1 MKKGKMISA
10 AICAALFAVLIV
22 LVKTVDVQQIGPEGT
37 SIGFAGIN
45 KAMHDATGLNMILY
59 KITEVLGLLALAVAG
74 CFALLGLVQLIK
86 RKSFAKVDTEIYALA
101 GLYVAVLALYVIFE
115 KVIINYRPVIM
126 PDEEHVEASFPSSH
140 TMLGFVIMGSTFIVI
155 DKYIKNESI
164 CRSIRI
170 VSILILIA
178 IVFGRLFSGVHWL
191 TDILGGVLISSALLF
206 IFSAVIGAL
215 NKDKGSGSDE

>member
-1 MKKGKMISA
+1 MKKGKIMSA
-10 AICAALFAVLIV
+10 VICTILFAVLIV

-45 KAMHDATGLNMILY
+45 KTMNEATGLNMTLY

-86 RKSFAKVDTEIYALA
+86 RKSFAKVDPEIYALA
-101 GLYVAVLALYVIFE
+101 GLYVVVLMLYVIFE

-164 CRSIRI
+164 CKSIRI

-178 IVFGRLFSGVHWL
+178 IVLGRLFSGVHWL

-215 NKDKGSGSDE
+215 NKNKGSGSDE

>member
-1 MKKGKMISA
+1 MKKGKMISSV
-10 AICAALFAVLIV
+10 ICAALFAVLIV
-22 LVKTVDVQQIGPEGT
+22 LVKTVDVQQIGPEGS

-45 KAMHDATGLNMILY
+45 KAMNDATGLNMTLY

-86 RKSFAKVDTEIYALA
+86 RKSFAKVDPEIYALA
-101 GLYVAVLALYVIFE
+101 GLYVVVLALYVIFE

-140 TMLGFVIMGSTFIVI
+140 TMLGIVIMGSTFIII

-164 CRSIRI
+164 CKSVRI

-206 IFSAVIGAL
+206 IFSSVIGAL

>member
-1 MKKGKMISA
+1 MKKGKIMSA
-10 AICAALFAVLIV
+10 VICTILFAVLIV

-45 KAMHDATGLNMILY
+45 KAMNEATGLNMTLY

-86 RKSFAKVDTEIYALA
+86 RKSFAKVDPEIYALA
-101 GLYVAVLALYVIFE
+101 GLYVVVLMLYVIFE

-140 TMLGFVIMGSTFIVI
+140 TMLGFVILHS
-155 DKYIKNESI
+155 
-164 CRSIRI
+164 
-170 VSILILIA
+170 
-178 IVFGRLFSGVHWL
+178 
-191 TDILGGVLISSALLF
+191 
-206 IFSAVIGAL
+206 
-215 NKDKGSGSDE
+215 

>member
-1 MKKGKMISA
+1 MKKGKIMSA
-10 AICAALFAVLIV
+10 VICTILFAVLIV

-45 KAMHDATGLNMILY
+45 KAMNEATGLNMTLY

-86 RKSFAKVDTEIYALA
+86 RKSFAKVDPEIYALA
-101 GLYVAVLALYVIFE
+101 GLYVVVLMLYVIFE

-164 CRSIRI
+164 CRLIRI

-215 NKDKGSGSDE
+215 NKNKGSGSDE

>member
-1 MKKGKMISA
+1 MKKEKMISA
-10 AICAALFAVLIV
+10 AICVALFAVLIV

-37 SIGFAGIN
+37 SIGFARIN

-59 KITEVLGLLALAVAG
+59 NITEVLGLLALAVAG
-74 CFALLGLVQLIK
+74 CFALLGFVQLIK
-86 RKSFAKVDTEIYALA
+86 RKSFAKVDPYIYALA
-101 GLYVAVLALYVIFE
+101 GLYVVVLALYVIFE

-215 NKDKGSGSDE
+215 NKNKGSGSDE

>member
-10 AICAALFAVLIV
+10 AICGALFVVLIV

-74 CFALLGLVQLIK
+74 CFALLGFVQLIK
-86 RKSFAKVDTEIYALA
+86 RKSFAKVDPYIYALA
-101 GLYVAVLALYVIFE
+101 GLYVVVLALYVIFE

-215 NKDKGSGSDE
+215 NKNKDSGSDE

>member
-10 AICAALFAVLIV
+10 AICGALFAVLIV

-59 KITEVLGLLALAVAG
+59 NITEVLGLFALAVAG
-74 CFALLGLVQLIK
+74 CFALLGFVQLIK
-86 RKSFAKVDTEIYALA
+86 RKSFAKVDPYIYALA
-101 GLYVAVLALYVIFE
+101 GLYVVVLALYVIFE

-215 NKDKGSGSDE
+215 NKNKGSGSDE

>member
-1 MKKGKMISA
+1 MKKGKMISSV
-10 AICAALFAVLIV
+10 ICAALFAVLIV
-22 LVKTVDVQQIGPEGT
+22 LVKTVDVQQIGPEGS

-45 KAMHDATGLNMILY
+45 KAMNDATGLNMTLY

-86 RKSFAKVDTEIYALA
+86 RKSFAKVDPEIYALA
-101 GLYVAVLALYVIFE
+101 GLYVVVLVLYVIFE

-140 TMLGFVIMGSTFIVI
+140 TMLGIVIMGSTFIII

-164 CRSIRI
+164 CKSVRI

>member
-1 MKKGKMISA
+1 MSA
-10 AICAALFAVLIV
+10 VICTILFAVLIV

-45 KAMHDATGLNMILY
+45 KTMNEATGLNMTLY

-86 RKSFAKVDTEIYALA
+86 RKSFAKVDPEIYALA
-101 GLYVAVLALYVIFE
+101 GLYVVVLMLYVIFE

-164 CRSIRI
+164 CKSIRI

-178 IVFGRLFSGVHWL
+178 IVLGRLFSGVHWL

-215 NKDKGSGSDE
+215 NKNKGSGSDE

>member
-101 GLYVAVLALYVIFE
+101 GLYVVVLALYVIFE

-215 NKDKGSGSDE
+215 NKNKGSGSDE

>member
-1 MKKGKMISA
+1 MKKGKIMSA
-10 AICAALFAVLIV
+10 VICTILFAVLIV

-45 KAMHDATGLNMILY
+45 KAMNEATGLNMTLY

-86 RKSFAKVDTEIYALA
+86 RKSFAKVDPEIYALA
-101 GLYVAVLALYVIFE
+101 GLYVVVLMLYVIFE

-164 CRSIRI
+164 CRLIRI

-178 IVFGRLFSGVHWL
+178 IVFGRLFSGVHCF
-191 TDILGGVLISSALLF
+191 LF
-206 IFSAVIGAL
+206 FQLSL
-215 NKDKGSGSDE
+215 ER

>member
-10 AICAALFAVLIV
+10 VICAALFAVLIV
-22 LVKTVDVQQIGPEGT
+22 LVKTVDVQQIGPEGS

-45 KAMHDATGLNMILY
+45 KAMNDATGLNMTLY

-86 RKSFAKVDTEIYALA
+86 RKSFAKVDPEIYALA
-101 GLYVAVLALYVIFE
+101 GLYVVVLALYVIFE

-140 TMLGFVIMGSTFIVI
+140 TMLGIVIMGSTFIII

-164 CRSIRI
+164 CKSVRI

>member
-1 MKKGKMISA
+1 MKKGKMISSV
-10 AICAALFAVLIV
+10 ICAALFAVLIV
-22 LVKTVDVQQIGPEGT
+22 LVKTVDVQQIGPEGS

-45 KAMHDATGLNMILY
+45 KAMNDATGLNMTLY

-86 RKSFAKVDTEIYALA
+86 RKSFAKVDPEIYALA
-101 GLYVAVLALYVIFE
+101 GLYVVVLALYVIFE

-140 TMLGFVIMGSTFIVI
+140 TMLGIVIMGSTFIVI

>member
-1 MKKGKMISA
+1 MKKGKIMSA
-10 AICAALFAVLIV
+10 VICTILFAVLIV

-45 KAMHDATGLNMILY
+45 KTMNEATGLNMTLY

-86 RKSFAKVDTEIYALA
+86 RKSFAKVDPEIYALA
-101 GLYVAVLALYVIFE
+101 GLYVVVLMLYVIFE

-164 CRSIRI
+164 CRLIRI

-215 NKDKGSGSDE
+215 NKNKGSGSDE

>member
-1 MKKGKMISA
+1 MKKGKIMSA
-10 AICAALFAVLIV
+10 VICTILFAVLIV

-45 KAMHDATGLNMILY
+45 KAMNEATGLNMTLY

-86 RKSFAKVDTEIYALA
+86 RKSFAKVDPEIYALA
-101 GLYVAVLALYVIFE
+101 GLYVVVLMLYVIFE

-164 CRSIRI
+164 CRLIRI

-178 IVFGRLFSGVHWL
+178 IVLGRLFSGVHWL

-215 NKDKGSGSDE
+215 NKNKGSGSDE

>member
-1 MKKGKMISA
+1 MKKGKMISSV
-10 AICAALFAVLIV
+10 ICAALFAALIV

-45 KAMHDATGLNMILY
+45 KAMNDATGLNMTLY

-86 RKSFAKVDTEIYALA
+86 RKSFAKVDPEIYALA
-101 GLYVAVLALYVIFE
+101 GLYVVVLALYVIFE

-140 TMLGFVIMGSTFIVI
+140 TMLGIVIMGSTFIII

-164 CRSIRI
+164 CKSVRI

>member
-1 MKKGKMISA
+1 MKKGKIMSA
-10 AICAALFAVLIV
+10 VICTILFAVLIV
-22 LVKTVDVQQIGPEGT
+22 LVKTVDVQQIGPEET

-45 KAMHDATGLNMILY
+45 KTMNEATGLNMTLY

-86 RKSFAKVDTEIYALA
+86 RKSFAKVDPEIYALA
-101 GLYVAVLALYVIFE
+101 GLYVVVLMLYVIFE

-164 CRSIRI
+164 CRLIRI

-215 NKDKGSGSDE
+215 NKNKGSGSDE

>member
-10 AICAALFAVLIV
+10 AICGALFAVLIV

-101 GLYVAVLALYVIFE
+101 GLYVVVLALYVIFE

>member
-1 MKKGKMISA
+1 MKKGKMISSV
-10 AICAALFAVLIV
+10 ICAALFAVLIV

-45 KAMHDATGLNMILY
+45 KAMNDATGLNMTLY

-86 RKSFAKVDTEIYALA
+86 RKSFAKVDPEIYALA
-101 GLYVAVLALYVIFE
+101 GLYVVVLALYVIFE

-140 TMLGFVIMGSTFIVI
+140 TMLGIVIMGSTFIII

-164 CRSIRI
+164 CKSVRI

>member
-101 GLYVAVLALYVIFE
+101 GLYVVVLALYVIFE

>member
-1 MKKGKMISA
+1 MKKGKIMSA
-10 AICAALFAVLIV
+10 VICTILFAVLIV
-22 LVKTVDVQQIGPEGT
+22 LVKTVDVQQIGPEET

-45 KAMHDATGLNMILY
+45 KAMNEATGLNMTLY

-86 RKSFAKVDTEIYALA
+86 RKSFAKVDPEIYALA
-101 GLYVAVLALYVIFE
+101 GLYVVVLMLYVIFE

-164 CRSIRI
+164 CKSIRI

-178 IVFGRLFSGVHWL
+178 IVLGRLFSGVHWL

-215 NKDKGSGSDE
+215 NKNKGSGSDE

>member
-1 MKKGKMISA
+1 MKKGKIMSA
-10 AICAALFAVLIV
+10 VICTILFAVLIV

-45 KAMHDATGLNMILY
+45 KAMNEATGLNMTLY

-86 RKSFAKVDTEIYALA
+86 RKSFAKVDPEIYALA
-101 GLYVAVLALYVIFE
+101 GLYVVVLMLYVIFE

-164 CRSIRI
+164 CKSIRI

-178 IVFGRLFSGVHWL
+178 IVLGRLFSGVHWL

-215 NKDKGSGSDE
+215 NKNKGSGSDE

>member
-1 MKKGKMISA
+1 MKKGKIMSA
-10 AICAALFAVLIV
+10 VICTILFAVLIV

-45 KAMHDATGLNMILY
+45 KTMNEATGLNMTLY

-74 CFALLGLVQLIK
+74 CFALLGLGQLIK
-86 RKSFAKVDTEIYALA
+86 RKSFAKVDPEIYALA
-101 GLYVAVLALYVIFE
+101 GLYVVVLMLYVIFE

-164 CRSIRI
+164 CKSIRI

-178 IVFGRLFSGVHWL
+178 IVLGRLFSGVHWL

-215 NKDKGSGSDE
+215 NKNKGSGSDE

>member
-10 AICAALFAVLIV
+10 AICGALFAVLIV

-74 CFALLGLVQLIK
+74 CFALLGFVQLIK
-86 RKSFAKVDTEIYALA
+86 RKSFAKVDPYIYALA
-101 GLYVAVLALYVIFE
+101 GLYVVVLALYVIFE

-215 NKDKGSGSDE
+215 NKNKDSGSDE

>member
-10 AICAALFAVLIV
+10 AICGALFAVLIV

-101 GLYVAVLALYVIFE
+101 GLYVVVLALYVIFE

-215 NKDKGSGSDE
+215 NKNKDSGSDE

>member
-1 MKKGKMISA
+1 MKKGKIMSA
-10 AICAALFAVLIV
+10 VICTILFAVLIV

-45 KAMHDATGLNMILY
+45 KTMNEATGLNMTLY

-74 CFALLGLVQLIK
+74 CFALLGLVQFIK
-86 RKSFAKVDTEIYALA
+86 RKSFAKVDPEIYALA
-101 GLYVAVLALYVIFE
+101 GLYVVVLMLYVIFE

-164 CRSIRI
+164 CRLIRI

-215 NKDKGSGSDE
+215 NKNKGSGSDE

>member
-10 AICAALFAVLIV
+10 AICGALFAVLIV

-59 KITEVLGLLALAVAG
+59 KITEVLGLIALAVAG
-74 CFALLGLVQLIK
+74 CFALLGFVQLIK
-86 RKSFAKVDTEIYALA
+86 RKSFAKVDPYIYALA
-101 GLYVAVLALYVIFE
+101 GLYVVVLALYVIFE

>member
-1 MKKGKMISA
+1 MKKGKIISSV
-10 AICAALFAVLIV
+10 ICAALFAILIV
-22 LVKTVDVQQIGPEGT
+22 LVKTVDVQQIGPEGS

-45 KAMHDATGLNMILY
+45 KAMNDATGLNMTLY

-86 RKSFAKVDTEIYALA
+86 RKSFAKVDPEIYALA
-101 GLYVAVLALYVIFE
+101 GLYVVVLALYVIFE

-140 TMLGFVIMGSTFIVI
+140 TMLGIVIMGSTFIVI